1 MTDISPINILIANE
15 QAQEAKETALSLR
28 AFFPDSRIE
37 VVYSADEV
45 VHRAAKC
52 EWHTILADAD
62 LFRQSGLAT
71 VTELKRQAPTA
82 TIIIQADCNDMT
94 LGTQVLHY
102 GVDFYLAKNSHGFLS
117 ELPFVLRTFLKNQDL
132 NSRLNVANERVLRLE
147 EQVSR
152 TQTDYQSL
160 VEQLDQVRQERTQL
174 QEQLQAHEVELS
186 QTKEKK
192 QLLLD
197 QWEKIRQAHTTMEEE
212 LQQVTGQLTQ
222 ERGENQAYKEQ
233 LEKLREERDQVQE
246 RLFQI
251 DEEKQSLLAQV
262 GQTRH
267 TYTLLEERLQR
278 HDAELAQE
286 RNDNRAQ
293 REQLEKLRQQH
304 DQIQEQ
310 LLQNQIEKQ
319 SLLTQ
324 VGEARHAY
332 TVLEERLQRH
342 DAELAQERNDN
353 RAQREQ
359 LEKLRLERDQIQEQ
373 LSQNQIEKQSLLT
386 QVGEARHAYT
396 VLEERLQ
403 RHDAEL
409 AQERNDN
416 QAHREQLEKLRLER
430 DQIQEQLSQ
439 NQTEKQSLLVQSE
452 QMRL

>member
-1 MTDISPINILIANE
+1 
-15 QAQEAKETALSLR
+15 
-28 AFFPDSRIE
+28 
-37 VVYSADEV
+37 
-45 VHRAAKC
+45 
-52 EWHTILADAD
+52 
-62 LFRQSGLAT
+62 
-71 VTELKRQAPTA
+71 
-82 TIIIQADCNDMT
+82 MT

-132 NSRLNVANERVLRLE
+132 NSRLNAANERVLRLE
-147 EQVSR
+147 EQGSR

-160 VEQLDQVRQERTQL
+160 AEQLDQVRQERTQL
-174 QEQLQAHEVELS
+174 QERLQAHEVELS

-197 QWEKIRQAHTTMEEE
+197 QWEKLRQAHTAMEEE
-212 LQQVTGQLTQ
+212 LQQVTGQLSQ
-222 ERGENQAYKEQ
+222 ERGENQASREQ
-233 LEKLREERDQVQE
+233 LEKLRQERDQIQE

-278 HDAELAQE
+278 HDAELSQERNDNRVYREQLEKLRQERDHLHEQVLNIQMEKQSLVTQVGEARNAYTLLEERLQRHDAELSQE

-293 REQLEKLRQQH
+293 REQLEKLRQ
-304 DQIQEQ
+304 
-310 LLQNQIEKQ
+310 
-319 SLLTQ
+319 
-324 VGEARHAY
+324 
-332 TVLEERLQRH
+332 
-342 DAELAQERNDN
+342 
-353 RAQREQ
+353 
-359 LEKLRLERDQIQEQ
+359 ERDQIQEQ

-409 AQERNDN
+409 AQERNEN
-416 QAHREQLEKLRLER
+416 QAHREQLEKLRQER

-439 NQTEKQSLLVQSE
+439 NQIEKQSLLTQSE
-452 QMRL
+452 QLRLE